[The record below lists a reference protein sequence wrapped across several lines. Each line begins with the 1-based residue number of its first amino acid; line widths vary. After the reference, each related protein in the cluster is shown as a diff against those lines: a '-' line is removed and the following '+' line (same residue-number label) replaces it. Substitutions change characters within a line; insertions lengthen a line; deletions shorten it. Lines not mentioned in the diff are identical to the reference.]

1 MFVFSLQIITLCFTL
16 LLAVFIATNKAFG
29 DVDICVNSAGVLDE
43 VNWRRM
49 MQINLVCGAVYAW
62 GSYRFCLTAH

>member
-16 LLAVFIATNKAFG
+16 LSAVFIATNEAFG
-29 DVDICVNSAGVLDE
+29 DVDICVNSAGLFDE

-49 MQINLVCGAVYAW
+49 MQINLVCRPMH
-62 GSYRFCLTAH
+62 SAHLDLG